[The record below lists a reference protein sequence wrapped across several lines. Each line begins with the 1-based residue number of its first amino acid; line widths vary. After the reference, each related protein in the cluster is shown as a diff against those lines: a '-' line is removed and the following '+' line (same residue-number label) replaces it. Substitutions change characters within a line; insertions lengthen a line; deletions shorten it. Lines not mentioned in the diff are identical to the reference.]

1 MALEMMT
8 YNIRLTMFPSLVLL
22 WGYRNSWSA
31 WADRVFNLGIH
42 LVSYPTSNT
51 DKAESDLQTTIY
63 SPFVAS
69 CILEEVSQ
77 SLSLPVSYSLPV
89 SMGFRVH
96 QPSMQCW
103 LAPYSTDKLQCFQQ
117 IVWWM
122 RESGHNPHAPLTVTK
137 QGLVVQIIPLI
148 SVASSLCVN
157 FNRLCVIPMRGSCR
171 TALLSPT

>member
-8 YNIRLTMFPSLVLL
+8 YNIRLTMFLLLVLL

-77 SLSLPVSYSLPV
+77 SLSLPLSYSLPV
-89 SMGFRVH
+89 SMGFRGTPTVYAMLIGTILNW
-96 QPSMQCW
+96 QVTM
-103 LAPYSTDKLQCFQQ
+103 LSTDCLVDEGEWPQPTCTLNSHKARTSSTDYTLNISSIKFVCKFQQ
-117 IVWWM
+117 TM
-122 RESGHNPHAPLTVTK
+122 CYTYEREL
-137 QGLVVQIIPLI
+137 
-148 SVASSLCVN
+148 
-157 FNRLCVIPMRGSCR
+157 
-171 TALLSPT
+171 